1 MTLIKDILRTMDYG
15 PAPESSDHVLA
26 WLERRRAGFGLFV
39 NGRFT
44 RPAALFDVFNPATG
58 EIIARVTQG
67 SRGDVDTAVAAAR
80 KALPKWSA
88 LSGDQRARHLY
99 ALARHVQKRE
109 RFLSVLETIDNGKPI
124 RESRDIDIPLVA
136 RHFYHHAGWASLID
150 SEFPGTRPVGVCG
163 QIIPWNFPLLMLAW
177 KIAPALAA
185 GNTVV
190 LKPAEY
196 TPLTALA
203 FAEIC
208 VEAGLPAG
216 VVNIVTGDG
225 ATGAALASH
234 DGVDKIAFTGSTEV
248 GRAIRKV
255 TAGKGMKLSLE
266 LGGKSPFVVF
276 DDADLDSA
284 VEGVVDAIWLNQGQV
299 CCAGS
304 RLLAAEGIAETL
316 YAKLRARMAHLRV
329 GDPLDKSTDVG
340 AIVAPAQLE
349 RIQRFVGEGE
359 KEGLEFWRADETV
372 PDRGC
377 FYPPTLVTGVEPAS
391 VLAQEEIFGP
401 VLVATTFRTPD
412 EAVALANNTRY
423 GLAASVWTE
432 NVNRAL
438 EVAARIKAGVVW
450 INSTNLFDAA
460 SGFGGY
466 RESGF
471 GREGGREGLSEYR
484 VADEPRAKPNAAKA
498 ARLTASPGLT
508 PSVKF
513 AGGLDRT
520 AKLYVGG
527 KQARPDSGYSYAV
540 LDPRDHEVGLAG
552 LGNRK
557 DIRNAVEAAANATSW
572 GAATAHNRAQ
582 VLYYVAENL
591 SARADEFATRLRS
604 MTGAGARAAHAEVE
618 AAIRRAFFYAGFAD
632 KFDGA
637 VHATRSR
644 FVTLA
649 MNEPWGVMG
658 IVCPDEAPLIA
669 LVSLVM
675 PAIAM
680 GNCVV
685 VAPSAAHPLSATDFY
700 SVLDTSDV
708 PAGVVNIVTGEAN
721 ALAKTLA
728 EHDGVD
734 ALWYVG
740 DAAGATTVEALSA
753 GNLKAT
759 WVSAS
764 TIDWLRAEG
773 REFLRRATQVKNIW
787 TPYGE

>member
-1 MTLIKDILRTMDYG
+1 M
-15 PAPESSDHVLA
+15 
-26 WLERRRAGFGLFV
+26 
-39 NGRFT
+39 
-44 RPAALFDVFNPATG
+44 
-58 EIIARVTQG
+58 
-67 SRGDVDTAVAAAR
+67 
-80 KALPKWSA
+80 
-88 LSGDQRARHLY
+88 
-99 ALARHVQKRE
+99 QKRE

-150 SEFPGTRPVGVCG
+150 SEFPRTRAVGVCG

-185 GNTVV
+185 GNTLV

-225 ATGAALASH
+225 ATGAALAAH
-234 DGVDKIAFTGSTEV
+234 DGLDKIAFTGSTEV
-248 GRAIRKV
+248 GRAIRKA

-284 VEGVVDAIWLNQGQV
+284 VEGVVDAIWLNQGEV

-316 YAKLRARMAHLRV
+316 YAKLRARMTHLRV

-349 RIQRFVGEGE
+349 RIERLIGEGE

-391 VLAQEEIFGP
+391 ILAREEIFGP

-484 VADEPRAKPNAAKA
+484 VADEPKGKPNAAKA
-498 ARLTASPGLT
+498 ARLERLAGPDPVGRDRRRPRPHRQALCRRQTGAARFRLQLRRPRPQGPRTGSGGPRQSQGH
-508 PSVKF
+508 SQRGRGGGQ
-513 AGGLDRT
+513 GGLLGRGDGPQPR
-520 AKLYVGG
+520 AGSLLCRREPERPGG
-527 KQARPDSGYSYAV
+527 R
-540 LDPRDHEVGLAG
+540 
-552 LGNRK
+552 
-557 DIRNAVEAAANATSW
+557 
-572 GAATAHNRAQ
+572 
-582 VLYYVAENL
+582 
-591 SARADEFATRLRS
+591 
-604 MTGAGARAAHAEVE
+604 
-618 AAIRRAFFYAGFAD
+618 IRRAPALDDRRRRPQRPKRGRSLDQARVLLRRLRRQVRRRGPRDPLALRHPGDERALGGDGDRLPGRGAAPRLRLARHAGD
-632 KFDGA
+632 RHGQL
-637 VHATRSR
+637 RR
-644 FVTLA
+644 RR
-649 MNEPWGVMG
+649 
-658 IVCPDEAPLIA
+658 PL
-669 LVSLVM
+669 
-675 PAIAM
+675 
-680 GNCVV
+680 GR
-685 VAPSAAHPLSATDFY
+685 PSAQRHRLLFASSTRRTFPPAS
-700 SVLDTSDV
+700 STS
-708 PAGVVNIVTGEAN
+708 
-721 ALAKTLA
+721 
-728 EHDGVD
+728 
-734 ALWYVG
+734 
-740 DAAGATTVEALSA
+740 
-753 GNLKAT
+753 
-759 WVSAS
+759 
-764 TIDWLRAEG
+764 
-773 REFLRRATQVKNIW
+773 
-787 TPYGE
+787 

>member
-1 MTLIKDILRTMDYG
+1 MALIKDILRTMDYG
-15 PAPESSDHVLA
+15 PAPESSEHVA
-26 WLERRRAGFGLFV
+26 ASLEKHKGGFGHFI
-39 NGRFT
+39 NGRFAK
-44 RPAALFDVFNPATG
+44 PGALFDVFNPAIG
-58 EIIARVTQG
+58 ERIAGATQG
-67 SRGDVDTAVAAAR
+67 SAADIDAAVAAAR
-80 KALPKWSA
+80 KAFPKWAA
-88 LSGDQRARHLY
+88 LSAYERARHLY

-150 SEFPGTRPVGVCG
+150 GEFPGTRPVGVCG

-208 VEAGLPAG
+208 VEAGLPPG
-216 VVNIVTGDG
+216 VVNVVTGDG
-225 ATGAALASH
+225 ETGAALVEH
-234 DGVDKIAFTGSTEV
+234 EGVDKIAFTGSTEV
-248 GRAIRKV
+248 GRAIRKR
-255 TAGKGMKLSLE
+255 TAGTGKKLSLE

-276 DDADLDSA
+276 EDADLDSA
-284 VEGVVDAIWLNQGQV
+284 VEGAVDAIWFNQGQV

-304 RLLAAEGIAETL
+304 RLLAAEGVADTL
-316 YAKLRARMAHLRV
+316 YAKLRARMAKLRI

-349 RIQRFVGEGE
+349 RIERLMRDGAG
-359 KEGLEFWRADETV
+359 EGLEFWRADDRV
-372 PDRGC
+372 PERGC

-391 VLAQEEIFGP
+391 ILAREEIFGP

-450 INSTNLFDAA
+450 INSTNMFDAA

-471 GREGGREGLSEYR
+471 GREGGREGLFEYR
-484 VADEPRAKPNAAKA
+484 VADAPKRKPYPAKA
-498 ARLTASPGLT
+498 APLSALPGAA
-508 PSVKF
+508 PS
-513 AGGLDRT
+513 AEGPGLDRT

-540 LDPRDHEVGLAG
+540 LDPGGREAGLAG

-557 DIRNAVEAAANATSW
+557 DVRNAVEAAAKALSW

-582 VLYYVAENL
+582 VLFYVAENL
-591 SARADEFATRLRS
+591 SARAEEFAKRLRA
-604 MTGAGARAAHAEVE
+604 MTGVSARAAEAEVD
-618 AAIRRAFFYAGFAD
+618 ASVRRAFFYAGFAD

-658 IVCPDEAPLIA
+658 IVCPNEAPLLA
-669 LVSLVM
+669 FVSLVM

-685 VAPSAAHPLSATDFY
+685 AIPSAPHPLSATDFY

-708 PAGVVNIVTGEAN
+708 PGGVVNIVTGESN
-721 ALAKTLA
+721 AIAATLA

-734 ALWYVG
+734 ALWYIG
-740 DAAGATTVEALSA
+740 DAVGAAKVEALSA

-759 WVSAS
+759 WTAS
-764 TIDWLRAEG
+764 SEVDWLRAEG
-773 REFLRRATQVKNIW
+773 REFLHRATQVKNIW